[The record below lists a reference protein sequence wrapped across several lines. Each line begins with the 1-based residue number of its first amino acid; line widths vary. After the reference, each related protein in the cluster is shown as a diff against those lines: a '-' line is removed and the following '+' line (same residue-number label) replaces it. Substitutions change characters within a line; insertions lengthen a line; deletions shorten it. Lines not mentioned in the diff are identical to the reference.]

1 MTDDYLKVL
10 RSVNSRASLPVV
22 YASCHEALA
31 ARMPAA
37 DMYISLVEG
46 DKLRFPYYVDR
57 INAESTLTILP
68 REGWTGYVLDR
79 AERYWMSVDPPPPD
93 GVAPIGT
100 VPSDWLGVPLVDR
113 GGAPI
118 GVLAVQTYEPGA
130 SYGDDDVAFVEFVAG
145 AVSLAVQLATQDR
158 ELAIRRIAALV
169 DDALD
174 LRDLYA
180 GIHEIMKSVL
190 PASRRNIVIA
200 KVDEDAGMFR
210 PVYWRDEKD
219 DFDALPWTLDSGF
232 CGYIYGHLKSSFVFE
247 AGKVPIPPEVRPIG
261 YPPKYWLGAPL
272 LGRDRIIGVVI
283 IQSYDQDEAITKEDQ
298 YTLDGIC
305 PYIAEAIGATEL
317 FQRSRRL

>member
-1 MTDDYLKVL
+1 LTDDYLKVL
-10 RSVNSRASLPVV
+10 SSVNSRASLPVV

-283 IQSYDQDEAITKEDQ
+283 VQSYDQDEAITKEDQ

>member
-68 REGWTGYVLDR
+68 REGWTAYVLDR

-298 YTLDGIC
+298 YTLDGIY

>member
-1 MTDDYLKVL
+1 LTDDYLKVL

-68 REGWTGYVLDR
+68 REGWTAYVLDR